1 MCSFEYD
8 VRNAVRLYHFV
19 NREFGLANLTKR
31 RLKIARWNDLN
42 DPFELAGAIF
52 ADKDLRKEM
61 RRIKD
66 EIHAAM
72 GMLCFSKNWR
82 NPVQWSHYADNH
94 RGIGL
99 GFDVQDDILQEVDYV
114 PKRIECTLEE
124 IQASSDKETHE
135 NLIHVMMATKYI
147 DWHYEQEV
155 RVFSM
160 LKNEDNGLFFQKFD
174 QDVELREV
182 IVGTSAQVSR
192 ADIAQALGAHAEGV
206 DVCKARLGFN
216 KFEIVRNKDESL
228 WK

>member
-1 MCSFEYD
+1 M
-8 VRNAVRLYHFV
+8 RLYHFV
-19 NREFGLANLTKR
+19 NRKYGLANLAKR
-31 RLKIARWNDLN
+31 QLKIARWNDLN

-72 GMLCFSKNWR
+72 GMLCFSKNWK

-94 RGIGL
+94 RGICL
-99 GFDVQDDILQEVDYV
+99 GFDIHDNLLQEVDYV
-114 PKRIECTLEE
+114 TERVECTLAD
-124 IQASSDKETHE
+124 IQKSSDKETHK
-135 NLIHVMMATKYI
+135 NLIHVMMTTKYV
-147 DWHYEQEV
+147 DWRYEQEV

-160 LKNEDNGLFFQKFD
+160 LKNENDGLFFQNFD
-174 QDVELREV
+174 QDLVLREI
-182 IVGTSAQVSR
+182 IVGARSDVSR
-192 ADIAQALGAHAEGV
+192 ADIAQALGANVQGI

-216 KFEIVRNKDESL
+216 RFEIVKNQDGSL

>member
-1 MCSFEYD
+1 M
-8 VRNAVRLYHFV
+8 RLYHFV
-19 NREFGLANLTKR
+19 NREYGLANLAKR
-31 RLKIARWNDLN
+31 QLKIARWNDLN

-72 GMLCFSKNWR
+72 GMLCFSKNWK

-94 RGIGL
+94 RGICL
-99 GFDVQDDILQEVDYV
+99 GFDVRDDILQEVDYV
-114 PKRIECTLEE
+114 TERVECTLSD
-124 IQASSDKETHE
+124 IQKSSDKETHE
-135 NLIHVMMATKYI
+135 NLIHVMMTTKYV

-160 LKNEDNGLFFQKFD
+160 LKNENDGLFFQNFD
-174 QDVELREV
+174 QDVVLREV
-182 IVGTSAQVSR
+182 IVGARSDVSR
-192 ADIAQALGAHAEGV
+192 ADIAQALGAHAQGIN
-206 DVCKARLGFN
+206 VCKARLGFN
-216 KFEIVRNKDESL
+216 RFEIVENKDGSL

>member
-1 MCSFEYD
+1 M
-8 VRNAVRLYHFV
+8 RLYHFV
-19 NREFGLANLTKR
+19 NREYGLANLAKR

-72 GMLCFSKNWR
+72 GMLCFSKNWK

-94 RGIGL
+94 RGICL
-99 GFDVQDDILQEVDYV
+99 GFDVHDDLLQEVDYV
-114 PKRIECTLEE
+114 TERVECTLAE
-124 IQASSDKETHE
+124 IQESSDKETHE
-135 NLIHVMMATKYI
+135 NLIHVMMATKYA
-147 DWHYEQEV
+147 DWRYEQEV

-160 LKNEDNGLFFQKFD
+160 LNNEDDGLFFQKFD
-174 QDVELREV
+174 EAIALREV
-182 IVGTSAQVSR
+182 IVGARSSVSR
-192 ADIAQALGAHAEGV
+192 ADLARALGTHAQGI

-216 KFEIVRNKDESL
+216 RFEIVKNQDGSL